1 MIKNMAFLL
10 NAFVFRGDVDM
21 VFLIHYIKFFILL
34 VSSGLA
40 VVSCSSYPDLPEG
53 DAGDRDA
60 RIKKYLDALIAE
72 DRFPGIQYM
81 VLDQKGVLFEYA
93 VGNAVIDK
101 VPMTLKSPMMIYS
114 ATKVITA
121 AAILKLVDQGRLTL
135 DDTLEQY
142 LPSIPY
148 PGISLRHVLTHSSGI
163 PNPIMGNFYV
173 HSEAEVGT
181 FDKQS
186 LLKDVLRDNPGLQF
200 PAGSD
205 FDYSNLGYALLGEV
219 IESVSNK
226 SYEQYIEEE
235 ILKPL
240 MIENNQASFTFNT
253 FSSESRGYVQK
264 FSIFNAI
271 ASFMLEGFT
280 SQIQGRWKT
289 YKEHWYFNYPAH
301 GGLISNAPSVSIFLR
316 DQLSTRSKLMSQTQK
331 KEFYRIQKPAESSP
345 MRSTDIA
352 IAWFVNRDAYEMYY
366 FHEGSAFGYV
376 TEMRIYPES
385 AIASV
390 LLVNATKIPHK
401 NLMDMIDAQFQN

>member
-1 MIKNMAFLL
+1 MIFLT
-10 NAFVFRGDVDM
+10 N
-21 VFLIHYIKFFILL
+21 YIKFSTLL
-34 VSSGLA
+34 VGFSLSI
-40 VVSCSSYPDLPEG
+40 VSCSSYPDLPEERV
-53 DAGDRDA
+53 GDRDT
-60 RIKKYLDALIAE
+60 RIKTYFDTLTQE

-81 VLDQKGVLFEYA
+81 VLDQEGVLFEYA
-93 VGNAVIDK
+93 TGEAVIDK
-101 VPMTLKSPMMIYS
+101 VAMTLKSPMMIYS

-121 AAILKLVDQGRLTL
+121 AAILKLVDQGKVVL
-135 DDTLEQY
+135 DDSLDKY

-148 PGISLRHVLTHSSGI
+148 RGVSLRQVLTHSSGI

-173 HSEAEVGT
+173 HSEAEVDT

-186 LLKDVLRDNPGLQF
+186 LLKEVLQDNPDLQF

-219 IESVSNK
+219 IENVSNK
-226 SYEQYIEEE
+226 SYEQYIEDE

-240 MIENNQASFTFNT
+240 MIENDQASFTFNS
-253 FSSESRGYVQK
+253 FSSESRGYVWK
-264 FSIFNAI
+264 YSIFNAVT
-271 ASFMLEGFT
+271 SLMLEGFT

-301 GGLISNAPSVSIFLR
+301 GGLISNAPSVSLFLR
-316 DQLSTRSKLMSQTQK
+316 DQLSARSKLISQAQK
-331 KEFYRIQKPAESSP
+331 KEFYRIQKPAQSSP

-352 IAWFVNRDAYEMYY
+352 LGWFVNRDAHEIYY

-385 AIASV
+385 GIASV
-390 LLVNATKIPHK
+390 LLVNATKMPHK
-401 NLMDMIDAQFQN
+401 NLMDMIDAEFQN